1 MLFTKTKKRFISAVL
16 TMAMV
21 VGIIMVIPVF
31 ANEDNTTTFVYDG
44 YRIDYTI
51 DRVDGDVQ
59 DITVTITNTGAD
71 VIEDWELVYDD
82 FGGVVEDIQGAEIV
96 LNEHGIILE
105 EMLFENAHKPMTVE
119 MLENFKMEYYSELVN
134 VESINDNSTILPSE
148 SVTFSYILSDFTDIP
163 EFIGF
168 EEDKVIDEDNNIVDD
183 EEDIDDYDFL
193 STLSIG
199 NNLPSL
205 SLGGSLVGSGG
216 ISTTNSAD
224 PTGGIC
230 ACCGNW
236 SFTVEG
242 SGNNKTVV
250 IYSNLK
256 IMEVNIPIAIVA
268 NSMFV
273 PFFGSLPMTV
283 TKISNNAKFHT
294 NITSVTI
301 PNTITHIGNESFSG
315 KPLLKT
321 LTFKRATPPTFGLN
335 VFQGTNNIT
344 KINVPFGSIGNYRN
358 VSQFSNAQKDKI
370 RGYCINHSSDRVC
383 SCKFRLGDVDGNGII
398 NSLDASE
405 ILQYAV
411 KLDSVIATTSGTI
424 KNYNSLNA
432 AIITSAS
439 WSRNPPRPDVNDSN
453 EIYKY
458 LAGQSGVLKSLYG

>member
-168 EEDKVIDEDNNIVDD
+168 EEDKVIVKDDVED
-183 EEDIDDYDFL
+183 EEDIV
-193 STLSIG
+193 T
-199 NNLPSL
+199 PAL
-205 SLGGSLVGSGG
+205 SLGKGLSPTTIGGLVNSGG
-216 ISTTNSAD
+216 INTTTSI
-224 PTGGIC
+224 PQIC
-230 ACCGNW
+230 GCCGKYIIE
-236 SFTVEG
+236 VI
-242 SGNNKTVV
+242 GNKASITNYIGTASNVV
-250 IYSNLK
+250 IPNSLRLGLIDYYF
-256 IMEVNIPIAIVA
+256 VNEIGYLAFA
-268 NSMFV
+268 N
-273 PFFGSLPMTV
+273 
-283 TKISNNAKFHT
+283 KT

-301 PNTITHIGNESFSG
+301 PDDIVLVGYGAFMECSNLNTVIIGKKARIEQVAFYNCSKLKTVTFRGNEGVRSDSF
-315 KPLLKT
+315 LYTT
-321 LTFKRATPPTFGLN
+321 LNKVTTPFGLL
-335 VFQGTNNIT
+335 QSYKT
-344 KINVPFGSIGNYRN
+344 KLNSSLSSSVKLDSFC
-358 VSQFSNAQKDKI
+358 V
-370 RGYCINHSSDRVC
+370 NHTSARVC
-383 SCKFRLGDVDGNGII
+383 SCKYRLGDVLGNGRIEI
-398 NSLDASE
+398 FDANE
-405 ILQYAV
+405 ILTYLV
-411 KLDSVIATTSGTI
+411 GINNVIGVNSNGTI
-424 KNYNSLNA
+424 KNHDAFNASL
-432 AIITSAS
+432 ITSYSKTNNVIRLA
-439 WSRNPPRPDVNDSN
+439 DAE
-453 EIYKY
+453 EIQKY
-458 LAGQSGVLKSLYG
+458 VAGQSGILKTLYG